1 MNKMDERKD
10 YWNKDYFEYW
20 KNRVEEANSKS
31 SNKSSIVN
39 NDSKASSDANYIE
52 AIELLDIQPNNHL
65 LEMGC
70 GFGRSIP
77 YLYSKTINLFAA
89 DISEAMIQAA
99 QELLNAEFPNVKY
112 EITEAEK
119 TPYKN
124 DSLDNIICFASFD
137 AMYQEKALIE
147 FNRILKS
154 SGKILITG
162 KNDNYNDADTLAMT
176 AEVNARK
183 KGHPNHFTDVTL
195 LLTNLDLYGYKI
207 ESQRFFNN
215 RGDIAINKFTGIK
228 PDHFYEFLI
237 VLKKTH
243 NSDHAKLFSF
253 SKDYSK
259 TFKRKQT

>member
-1 MNKMDERKD
+1 MNKMDERKN

-20 KNRVEEANSKS
+20 KNRVEEANNKN
-31 SNKSSIVN
+31 SNKSSIIN
-39 NDSKASSDANYIE
+39 NDAKASSDANYIE
-52 AIELLDIQPNNHL
+52 AIELLDIHPNDHL

-89 DISEAMIQAA
+89 DISAAMIQAA
-99 QELLNAEFPNVKY
+99 QELLKAEFSNVKY

-119 TPYKN
+119 TPYEN
-124 DSLDNIICFASFD
+124 EFLNTIICFASFD
-137 AMYQEKALIE
+137 EMYQEKVLIE
-147 FNRILKS
+147 FNRILNH

-162 KNDNYNDADTLAMT
+162 KNDNYNDADTLALN

-183 KGHPNHFTDVTL
+183 KGHPNHFTDVKL
-195 LLTNLDLYGYKI
+195 LLNNLGLYGFEV
-207 ESQRFFNN
+207 ESQRFFKN
-215 RGDIAINKFTGIK
+215 RGDIALNKFTGIM

-237 VLKKTH
+237 ILKKIH
-243 NSDHAKLFSF
+243 NPNHSKLFSF

>member
-1 MNKMDERKD
+1 MNKMDERKN

-20 KNRVEEANSKS
+20 KNRVEEANNKN
-31 SNKSSIVN
+31 SNKSSIIN
-39 NDSKASSDANYIE
+39 NDAKASSDANYIE
-52 AIELLDIQPNNHL
+52 AIELLDIHPNDHL

-89 DISEAMIQAA
+89 DISAAMIQAA
-99 QELLNAEFPNVKY
+99 QELLKAEFSNVKY

-119 TPYKN
+119 TPYEN
-124 DSLDNIICFASFD
+124 EFLNTIICFASFD

-147 FNRILKS
+147 FNRILKH

-162 KNDNYNDADTLAMT
+162 KNDNYNDADTLALN

-183 KGHPNHFTDVTL
+183 KGHPNHFTDVKL
-195 LLTNLDLYGYKI
+195 LLNNLGLYGFEV
-207 ESQRFFNN
+207 ESQRFFKN
-215 RGDIAINKFTGIK
+215 RGDIALNKFTGIM

-237 VLKKTH
+237 ILKKIH
-243 NSDHAKLFSF
+243 YPNHSKLFSF